1 VKLLTY
7 IFPGYDD
14 IIITGAVQMAIAKD
28 GGHRILDS
36 ENIAHEIP
44 STWIHLFWIVE
55 DDGETPIF
63 RW

>member
-1 VKLLTY
+1 
-7 IFPGYDD
+7 
-14 IIITGAVQMAIAKD
+14 MAIAKD